1 VPIGEN
7 FTDFTY
13 VPLPGVNAMVYPNE
27 YQLRQQGY
35 VSNPVMPQQQN
46 NPNFLGNQY
55 LMTEPYLSSPQIAVI
70 ALPSGQA
77 QPRTVQG
84 GYIWPPYGPYAF
96 LQGN

>member
-1 VPIGEN
+1 
-7 FTDFTY
+7 
-13 VPLPGVNAMVYPNE
+13 
-27 YQLRQQGY
+27 LRQQGY

-77 QPRTVQG
+77 QPRTV
-84 GYIWPPYGPYAF
+84 
-96 LQGN
+96 